1 MLTAEIQYAY
11 FQDLERSTK
20 AGLVAYFSI
29 LIVGTIISIAG
40 INTVYHFI
48 THMKVCES
56 LLITLLTINIL
67 SIFSRSLNKVSW
79 LGEFHIWLDQ
89 KLFRFLFRSNEIIL
103 RELLLVLDTR
113 ERAIIDSLV
122 TSEKTAIARSIF
134 ANLAENHSI
143 FANLLRR
150 GIFRSWI
157 LYWVLIYG
165 VFAFVILTIASL
177 SKSIIIPSA
186 YGHAFF
192 ISIVTI
198 GALHILLTIMQGM
211 NILFTTK
218 RLIRE
223 LIEFNHDEIVSLLR
237 QQIKKT

>member
-1 MLTAEIQYAY
+1 
-11 FQDLERSTK
+11 
-20 AGLVAYFSI
+20 
-29 LIVGTIISIAG
+29 
-40 INTVYHFI
+40 
-48 THMKVCES
+48 
-56 LLITLLTINIL
+56 
-67 SIFSRSLNKVSW
+67 
-79 LGEFHIWLDQ
+79 
-89 KLFRFLFRSNEIIL
+89 
-103 RELLLVLDTR
+103 
-113 ERAIIDSLV
+113 
-122 TSEKTAIARSIF
+122 
-134 ANLAENHSI
+134 
-143 FANLLRR
+143 
-150 GIFRSWI
+150 
-157 LYWVLIYG
+157 LIYG